1 MRNLFIA
8 LTVGTLSLSASAYAQ
23 STTVVVPGDVRTYV
37 LEQQA
42 PSVVYEGDVIV
53 GEPIPD
59 TVELHSIHGHGD
71 YAYVVLNDRRVIV
84 NPQTRAVIQVLE

>member
-8 LTVGTLSLSASAYAQ
+8 MTVGAMSLSASAYAQ
-23 STTVVVPGDVRTYV
+23 STTVVVPGEARTYV
-37 LEQQA
+37 LEQQV
-42 PSVVYEGDVIV
+42 PSVVYEGDVVV

-59 TVELHSIHGHGD
+59 IVELHTIQGHGD
-71 YAYVVLNDRRVIV
+71 YAYVVVNNRRVIV